1 MFTLNR
7 KNIIRGQTDDL
18 LKLGLVNLDDLN
30 VEIAA
35 KWKQKRKRMTSLQRH
50 ICDQLEFGQA
60 MTDAYQG
67 LYYISVAALIKKGI

>member
-35 KWKQKRKRMTSLQRH
+35 KWKQKRKRMTSL
-50 ICDQLEFGQA
+50 
-60 MTDAYQG
+60 
-67 LYYISVAALIKKGI
+67 